1 MSAGSGTSKAK
12 GPGTWL
18 SFGLNNASTIAL
30 VLGGFWFVGKPHA
43 ENFIVE
49 TVEFKVAAKLTERIG
64 AVEAETAIIRSD
76 QQDIKS
82 QQASQGLELKRQG
95 EEQKKQS
102 ETLRRIEKLLQG
114 Q

>member
-1 MSAGSGTSKAK
+1 MSTGSGTTKAK
-12 GPGTWL
+12 GPSTWL

-49 TVEFKVAAKLTERIG
+49 TIELKVAGKLQEQIEEAQADRIIIK
-64 AVEAETAIIRSD
+64 TDQRTIRSN
-76 QQDIKS
+76 QQKIQD
-82 QQASQGLELKRQG
+82 
-95 EEQKKQS
+95 EQKKQG
-102 ETLRRIEKLLQG
+102 ELLKRIEKLILDQTSR